1 MVASPL
7 GLTHLS
13 WLIWLKRADSFEKTL
28 MLGKIEG
35 RKRRGWQ
42 RMRWLDGITDSMD
55 MSLGKLQELVM
66 HRELVMDREAWH
78 AAVHGVANSRIRLSE
93 WTELNW
99 ITPVELLQPHLRVP
113 NLQRRKGSSLDSDI
127 EGSRVNMITPQN
139 SLQTSTSPKWELFGP
154 TLVLLIW
161 STALHLCSGQP
172 QFTQN
177 PTSPRLRPTWLL
189 EGFMVFT
196 TSLIQSTTWY
206 NINILKNLL
215 NQR

>member
-1 MVASPL
+1 
-7 GLTHLS
+7 
-13 WLIWLKRADSFEKTL
+13 

-35 RKRRGWQ
+35 RRRGWQ

-55 MSLGKLQELVM
+55 MSLGKLW
-66 HRELVMDREAWH
+66 ELVMDREAWH
-78 AAVHGVANSRIRLSE
+78 AAVHGIAKSWTRLSY

-113 NLQRRKGSSLDSDI
+113 NLQRRKGSSLDSDM
-127 EGSRVNMITPQN
+127 EGSRVNMITLQN
-139 SLQTSTSPKWELFGP
+139 SLQISTSPKQELFGD

-161 STALHLCSGQP
+161 SAALHLCSGQP

-177 PTSPRLRPTWLL
+177 PTSPRLGPTWFL
-189 EGFMVFT
+189 EAVMVFT
-196 TSLIQSTTWY
+196 TSLIQSITWY